1 MRNPTSIFDDIL
13 YKNLSPWHDC
23 NKPDDKFI
31 PLISSLKTIDPVF
44 QQTFEIDFIRHFNN
58 KTHYYHKLI
67 VNEAIN
73 YCNQIISLIN
83 TDDDIRVKKYWLDVI
98 CKKLKSDLKFAGQLI
113 KENDYS
119 LLNINPH
126 NNIYSVDSDHKTD
139 TYVIQL
145 LKTAFIKVYLEIQ
158 EVFKIYLPD
167 SLLAIEDFYTQLLFE
182 PIPDNKYISTASKVI
197 HIEPEKQTKTKI
209 EKPGPAPT
217 ITSTFRYKNL
227 AKNTDALKDL
237 CDSLKR
243 YDLIDKKTVLS
254 DLKKLFSGG
263 ELNKPVIWTGQVSDL
278 YYFVVLIHNKE
289 KYVENLHQQHWKVTC
304 NCFIKSDGSAFDQSN
319 LKSQKK
325 PKINAAMI
333 EKVVLLLK

>member
-1 MRNPTSIFDDIL
+1 MKTPNSTFDEIL
-13 YKNLSPWHDC
+13 YKDLSPWHDC

-31 PLISSLKTIDPVF
+31 PLISSVKIVDPVF
-44 QQTFEIDFIRHFNN
+44 QQVFEIEFIRHFNN
-58 KTHYYHKLI
+58 KSHYYHKLI

-83 TDDDIRVKKYWLDVI
+83 ADDDIRVKKYWIDVI
-98 CKKLKSDLKFAGQLI
+98 CKKLKSDLKFIGQLI

-139 TYVIQL
+139 TYIIQL
-145 LKTAFIKVYLEIQ
+145 LKTALIKVYLEIQ
-158 EVFKIYLPD
+158 EGFKIYLPD
-167 SLLAIEDFYTQLLFE
+167 SLLEIEDFYTQLLYE
-182 PIPDNKYISTASKVI
+182 PIPVNKYISTTPKVI
-197 HIEPEKQTKTKI
+197 HIEPEKQIKTKI
-209 EKPGPAPT
+209 EKTRPAST
-217 ITSTFRYKNL
+217 IAKTFKYKNL

-237 CDSLKR
+237 CDSLKL
-243 YDLIDKKTVLS
+243 YGLIDKKTVLT

-263 ELNKPVIWTGQVSDL
+263 ELNNPVIWTGLTSDL

-304 NCFIKSDGSAFDQSN
+304 NCFIKPDGSAFEPSN
-319 LKSQKK
+319 LKTQKK